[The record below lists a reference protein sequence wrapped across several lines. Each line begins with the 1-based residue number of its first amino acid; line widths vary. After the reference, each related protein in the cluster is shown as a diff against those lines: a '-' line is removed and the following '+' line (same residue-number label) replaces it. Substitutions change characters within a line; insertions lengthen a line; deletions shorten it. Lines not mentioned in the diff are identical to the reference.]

1 MNGMRQALAGTVALT
16 RLALRRDRITL
27 PAWLAGLAAFTAII
41 TAMSASGFPTR
52 HDLVQATALMA
63 SNPAMRMLGLASGA
77 STGGYMLIRGYLTLA
92 VLAAMMSIFTVVRH
106 TRQAE
111 ETGRAELVGAA
122 AVGRHA
128 GLAAATIV
136 AVSANVALAVLLSL
150 AIVTMGQPAAGSL
163 AAGASVGAVG
173 IAFAGIAAITTQ
185 LASTTRAASGLAAAV
200 LGLSFLASGVGNMAG
215 TVDASGLSVTS
226 AWPAWLS
233 PIGWGEQ
240 MRPFGGNLWWP
251 LWPFA
256 LLFLLS
262 VAAAS
267 VLVARRDTG
276 EGLLPQRPGHPH
288 ASPRLRGPAG
298 LAWRLQRGTFVG
310 WAVGMLG
317 FGLVLGSI
325 VGQAKDATG
334 AAAQWYA
341 RVGGTHVLV
350 AAFRTSMIA
359 MSAMAV
365 SIYVVQV
372 LLRMRAQEA
381 EGQVEPVLATGVSR
395 LRWVVSYAA
404 NAFAGAVALA
414 LAFAVGM
421 GLTAGAVLGDIPGE
435 LRTLTGA
442 SLVQLSGIVVI
453 GAIVIAA
460 TALIP
465 RWAGAVSWAILTTAV
480 LAGPLFGTTLKL
492 PQWGQDLSPF
502 THVPRVPAD
511 ALSAAPMLALGAIAL
526 GVLAVGW
533 AAFRRRDLALPA

>member
-1 MNGMRQALAGTVALT
+1 MNGARQAMAGTAALT
-16 RLALRRDRITL
+16 KLALRRDRVTL
-27 PAWLAGLAAFTAII
+27 PAWLAGLAAFTAVI

-52 HDLVQATALMA
+52 RDLVQATALMA
-63 SNPAMRMLGLASGA
+63 GNPAMRMLGLASGA
-77 STGGYMLIRGYLTLA
+77 SSGGYMLIRGFLTLA
-92 VLAAMMSIFTVVRH
+92 VLAALMSIFAVVRH

-128 GLAAATIV
+128 SLAAATTV
-136 AVSANVALAVLLSL
+136 AVAANVVLAVLLGL
-150 AIVTMGQPAAGSL
+150 AIVIMGQPVAGSF

-185 LASTTRAASGLAAAV
+185 LASTTRAASGLAAAI

-215 TVDASGLSVTS
+215 AVDASGLRVTS

-233 PIGWGEQ
+233 PIGWGQQ
-240 MRPFGGNLWWP
+240 MRPFGGNLWRP
-251 LWPFA
+251 LWLA
-256 LLFLLS
+256 VLLLLCS
-262 VAAAS
+262 LTVAN

-276 EGLLPQRPGHPH
+276 EGMLPQRPGHSH
-288 ASPRLRGPAG
+288 ASRRLRGPAG
-298 LAWRLQRGTFVG
+298 LAWRLQRGTFLG
-310 WAVGMLG
+310 WAAGMLG

-325 VGQAKDATG
+325 AGQAKHATG

-341 RVGGTHVLV
+341 RVGGTHLLV

-359 MSAMAV
+359 MSALAV
-365 SIYVVQV
+365 SIYAVQV

-381 EGQVEPVLATGVSR
+381 DGQLEPVLATGVSR

-404 NAFAGAVALA
+404 SAFVGAVALM
-414 LAFAVGM
+414 LLFAAGM

-435 LRTLTGA
+435 LRTLAGG
-442 SLVQLSGIVVI
+442 SLVQLSGIAVI

-460 TALIP
+460 AALIP
-465 RWAGAVSWAILTTAV
+465 RWAGAVSWATLTAAI

-492 PQWGQDLSPF
+492 PQWAQDLSPF

-511 ALSAAPMLALGAIAL
+511 ALSAAPMLALVAIAL
-526 GVLAVGW
+526 AGLAAGL